1 MDPLLPLL
9 PAASLLSGPGGL
21 WWGAHRPRAECE
33 SAHLDW
39 TASMIFHPLHCSAR
53 KVNTCYKTRGEAGPA
68 PSCPLGGR
76 GGEGPPCHAITEHW
90 LIHILQTGTPGS
102 KRLSHQP
109 KVTQLGRIQ
118 TEVGLKL
125 QPVGS
130 SPAGVDQACPCAAS
144 LCSQLCLS
152 RHPRDPQALAS
163 WGWGERG
170 WGMCLLICRFWG
182 SSQTHQLQS
191 QRAGPG
197 ISISECPP
205 GGGEAVP
212 LENGCLSTGGPGLF
226 PGRRGSV
233 VRNRP
238 PVLHTP
244 LSAGML
250 PFLFQTGSPK
260 HLSQPGSE
268 RGPLQLLGKQ

>member
-1 MDPLLPLL
+1 MDPLLSLL

-53 KVNTCYKTRGEAGPA
+53 KVNTCYKTWGEAGPA

-90 LIHILQTGTPGS
+90 LIHILQMGTPGS

-130 SPAGVDQACPCAAS
+130 SPAGVDRACPCAAS

-152 RHPRDPQALAS
+152 GQPRDPQALAS
-163 WGWGERG
+163 PGEGGGTWG
-170 WGMCLLICRFWG
+170 WGMCLLACRFWG

-191 QRAGPG
+191 QRGALESTFLNVPQVEVRPYPWRMAVSPQEGRD
-197 ISISECPP
+197 CAL
-205 GGGEAVP
+205 GGET
-212 LENGCLSTGGPGLF
+212 LW
-226 PGRRGSV
+226 
-233 VRNRP
+233 
-238 PVLHTP
+238 
-244 LSAGML
+244 
-250 PFLFQTGSPK
+250 
-260 HLSQPGSE
+260 
-268 RGPLQLLGKQ
+268 